1 MWYQQ
6 YEPTNNIEKY
16 KANYDELL
24 GTRMRCVAQIVLQI
38 FRQIQVELFINY

>member
-1 MWYQQ
+1 M
-6 YEPTNNIEKY
+6 EKY
-16 KANYDELL
+16 KTKYDELI